1 MVIKISPESMDSRMD
16 DKNRMDLVSVIVPIY
31 KVEKYLSQCIRSIL
45 AQTYETLQIILVDDG
60 SPDRCGEICE
70 EFAGKDDRI
79 TVIHKENGGL
89 SDARNAGMEK
99 ALGEWFVFVDS
110 DDYIAPDMIEQ
121 LYQLAVMH
129 QAKMAWCAIREIAED
144 TEYNENEFH
153 EKEFHE
159 NEFHQNSFPD
169 DKKDNEI
176 TIYSPSEAEK
186 QFYTMNKQQCL
197 VTWNKIYHKSLFN
210 GVLFP
215 KGKLYEDGYTI
226 YRTIYA
232 ADKIVTTS
240 RPLYCY
246 RQRKGS
252 IMEKNSGRIFVPSLE
267 AGKER
272 MDFYLEHNEHE
283 LFRLELNL
291 DLYTAIHFY
300 QVIKDKKLRREI
312 KKWYKMFYQDYF
324 KKEKWPMA
332 KRIRIKSFLIGN
344 PCYLLISS
352 FEALYNRITGKTEKS
367 R

>member
-1 MVIKISPESMDSRMD
+1 MDIKISPESMDNRMD

-31 KVEKYLSQCIRSIL
+31 KVEKYLGQCIRSIL
-45 AQTYETLQIILVDDG
+45 AQTYEKLQIILVDDG

-70 EFAGKDDRI
+70 EYAGKDSRI

-99 ALGEWFVFVDS
+99 AIGEWFVFVDS
-110 DDYIAPDMIEQ
+110 DDYIAPDMVEQ
-121 LYQLAVMH
+121 LYGLAVAH
-129 QAKMAWCAIREIAED
+129 QAKMAWCAIKEVAED
-144 TEYNENEFH
+144 TEYNE
-153 EKEFHE
+153 KEFHD
-159 NEFHQNSFPD
+159 NNFPGD
-169 DKKDNEI
+169 YSDNEI
-176 TIYSPSEAEK
+176 TVYSPSEAEK

-197 VTWNKIYHKSLFN
+197 VTWNKIYHKSLFD

-272 MDFYLEHNEHE
+272 MDFYLAHNEHE

-291 DLYTAIHFY
+291 DLYLAIHFY
-300 QVIKDKKLRREI
+300 QIIKDKELRWEI
-312 KKWYKMFYQDYF
+312 KQWYKMFYQDYF

-332 KRIRIKSFLIGN
+332 KRVRMKSFLIGN

-352 FEALYNRITGKTEKS
+352 FETLYNRITGKTEIN